1 MVSVHQAS
9 RASYLNTHFS
19 TTFGVLFDK
28 RDKLLL
34 FHNTVELERD
44 IFPLLGFFFCKY
56 SNFTF
61 CSCQFQIFWTS
72 SCFFHGNVNRN
83 RYIEIVAFW
92 WGFFLG
98 GAVNILN
105 TQCKTAILFTLEIC
119 LRLPLSLNNFI
130 ILKYPS
136 FD

>member
-1 MVSVHQAS
+1 MVSVHQES

-34 FHNTVELERD
+34 FHNTAELECD
-44 IFPLLGFFFCKY
+44 FFSSFGFFFC
-56 SNFTF
+56 NFTF
-61 CSCQFQIFWTS
+61 CLCQFQIFWTS

-92 WGFFLG
+92 VFSFFLCGVG
-98 GAVNILN
+98 GRSVYLILN
-105 TQCKTAILFTLEIC
+105 ARRPYC
-119 LRLPLSLNNFI
+119 LHW
-130 ILKYPS
+130 KYVYDYH
-136 FD
+136 FL